1 MTSASSASV
10 ANELDFADSVAAY
23 LMDQADSALA
33 NGDNE
38 HCLRYTHVA
47 ATVLSRQN
55 RVLFSPRVESSMR
68 SVSERL
74 FHGASAAAAVSRR
87 HMAPQARL
95 RSLHVLSEALPAGG
109 LTAMATRWIA
119 SDAGQTEGHV
129 ALLTAGRSAPQ
140 ALTEAVVRAGGAVH
154 IMPAGMLWTEQARW
168 LRELARR
175 LADCVVLHIDV
186 SDVVCGAA
194 FGSAGGPPVILVNH
208 NAHIFW
214 TGVSYADRIANCRGS
229 DLEAHWTSKLRG
241 APRGCFVP
249 IPIVR
254 STNSTDT
261 GPSDAFRPSRGV
273 SWRASAGIPSS
284 AVVLVSVGSRFKYSA
299 LPDSDFVETLTSV
312 LLARREAYLVVV
324 GFEADARWASARART
339 EGRIRILGRLTAEQL
354 NHLYLAADI
363 YVEGFPFGTTTA
375 LLEAASNGVACVVA
389 PIGCPPPYATDGA
402 AIDGTVPR
410 SGSSTHYKR
419 HLHHL
424 IVDAGARFRHA
435 SRVRESVIAHHVGAG
450 WKQHLETAMSGL
462 PDAHAVYDCG
472 APASTPLQIS
482 EHWARFSPMWTWP
495 FAETLEHSIVRALT
509 LDLMPRLDRAARTK
523 LAAAGHAL
531 TGRRMPLWLIALLCQ
546 HVLPRLSIHTR
557 LGLFR
562 VASFASRP
570 GLWARLRDFWSRAG
584 ATKEGAYTEYRVKPR
599 VSD

>member
-1 MTSASSASV
+1 MTSASSVNVS
-10 ANELDFADSVAAY
+10 NELDFADSVAAY
-23 LMDQADSALA
+23 LMDHADSALA
-33 NGDNE
+33 NGDGE
-38 HCLRYTHVA
+38 RCLRYTHVA

-55 RVLFSPRVESSMR
+55 RVLFSPRIESSMR

-87 HMAPQARL
+87 DMTPQARP
-95 RSLHVLSEALPAGG
+95 RSLHILSEALPAGG

-119 SDAGQTEGHV
+119 ADAGRTEGHV

-140 ALTEAVVRAGGAVH
+140 ALTEAVARAGGAVH
-154 IMPAGMLWTEQARW
+154 IVPARMPWTEQARW

-175 LADCVVLHIDV
+175 MADCVVLHIDV

-229 DLEAHWTSKLRG
+229 DLEAHWTSTLRG

-254 STNSTDT
+254 STNSIDT
-261 GPSDAFRPSRGV
+261 GPPEASPPPRGA
-273 SWRASAGIPSS
+273 SWRASAGIPSA

-312 LLARREAYLVVV
+312 LLAQPGAYLVVA
-324 GFEADARWASARART
+324 GFDADARWASACVRT
-339 EGRIRILGRLTAEQL
+339 QGRIRVLGRLTSEQL
-354 NHLYLAADI
+354 NDVYLAADI

-375 LLEAASNGVACVVA
+375 LLEAASCGVACVVA
-389 PIGCPPPYATDGA
+389 PSGCPPPYATDGA
-402 AIDGTVPR
+402 AIEGTVPR
-410 SGSSTHYKR
+410 SGSLTHYKR

-424 IVDAGARFRHA
+424 IVDASARGLHA
-435 SRVRESVIAHHVGAG
+435 SRVQQSVIAHHAEAG

-462 PDAHAVYDCG
+462 PDVHAVYDCG
-472 APASTPLQIS
+472 APTRTPS
-482 EHWARFSPMWTWP
+482 PVFEHWARFSPAWTWP
-495 FAETLEHSIVRALT
+495 FPETLEHSIVRALT
-509 LDLMPRLDRAARTK
+509 LDLMPRLDPSARTK

-546 HVLPRLSIHTR
+546 HVLPRLSIRTR
-557 LGLFR
+557 LVFFR

-570 GLWARLRDFWSRAG
+570 GLWTRLRDLWCRAG
-584 ATKEGAYTEYRVKPR
+584 GTKKGAYAEYRIKAR